1 MKKNLLFA
9 FALLF
14 CGYSAFAQYPPTS
27 FSYEKYLSGAED
39 QLVQNPCY
47 VHATIA
53 GIEAMYNLYYGKVVN
68 GKFFGCAPDLSERAL
83 FAVLHNNGGASQTLS
98 QVTAYVSQSGAIL
111 ESYNVSGT
119 TYPSL
124 NTSCENMPQS
134 EYFRLW
140 DSISKNFDWNKK
152 QEAVGARFKIDAMAI
167 GMEDDISIK
176 RNLMSCGPIIFEYK
190 GSTTHAMLLIGWD
203 EQGWIVKDSWPCKA
217 GIGKILYGKAYNNIP
232 GSFTTFNN
240 AYIIKGI
247 TKEVYNKNTRTWK
260 VENPPAKNYQNFGLG
275 FLKIVK
281 KTTPSPLCYNRGIQ
295 YELQGLNYLTG
306 AVCTGWTYEASANYN
321 KEISL
326 TVNGNT
332 CTVAGNGAGV
342 VLYAT
347 IQRSTGI
354 MERISLNIGNVG
366 IPVNLSN
373 YNGHCAGTNYEVT
386 SQMSV
391 LTLPNTTYNIT
402 FSIPSSPDGSY
413 YVTTGGSNAWWVFK
427 TPGGVQYS
435 STATA
440 TKTGC
445 PSISNTKYSIVY
457 GSFCGGYSYYYKS
470 AVDSASNKL
479 IEEDFGENP
488 NLVTPNPVRTD
499 LTLTHVGEGTN
510 DIRIYDLS
518 GNLVYSIMTEETV
531 TIDVSMIP
539 RGVYIVKYFADKSV
553 APIKII
559 LE

>member
-9 FALLF
+9 FALF
-14 CGYSAFAQYPPTS
+14 FMVSGMFAQTYPAS
-27 FSYEKYLSGAED
+27 FSYSSFVTGARD
-39 QLVQNPCY
+39 QLIQKPCF
-47 VHATIA
+47 VHATVA
-53 GIEAMYNLYYGKVVN
+53 GMEAMYKLYYGQTL
-68 GKFFGCAPDLSERAL
+68 DLSERA
-83 FAVLHNNGGASQTLS
+83 FFSCCRQNYTP
-98 QVTAYVSQSGAIL
+98 SQSLSEVIGYAAQNGVIL
-111 ESYNVSGT
+111 ESCKP
-119 TYPSL
+119 YPSAPYPCDESTNNSL
-124 NTSCENMPQS
+124 RDIIFDTS
-134 EYFRLW
+134 
-140 DSISKNFDWNKK
+140 FDCQQAQKDC
-152 QEAVGARFKIDAMAI
+152 GYRFKINSTSVSMS
-167 GMEDDISIK
+167 DINTIK
-176 RNLMSCGPIIFEYK
+176 KNLLSYGPIIFFN
-190 GSTTHAMLLIGWD
+190 GDHTMLLIGWNSNS
-203 EQGWIVKDSWPCKA
+203 QWIVKDSYPCNPSSAKA
-217 GIGKILYGKAYNNIP
+217 VLFGDSYVNF
-232 GSFTTFNN
+232 SES
-240 AYIIKGI
+240 YIITGM
-247 TKEVYNKNTRTWK
+247 TKEQYNPSTNTWSNVT
-260 VENPPAKNYQNFGLG
+260 PAKVNQNFGLG

-281 KTTPSPLCYNRGIQ
+281 KSTPSPLCYNRGIQ
-295 YELQGLNYLTG
+295 YELQGLNNLTG

-342 VLYAT
+342 VLYAI

-354 MERISLNIGNVG
+354 MEKIPLNIGNVG

-373 YNGHCAGTNYEVT
+373 YNGHCAGSNYEVT

-391 LTLPNTTYNIT
+391 LTLPNTTYNIS

-413 YVTTGGSNAWWVFK
+413 YAYTGGSNAWWVFK

-445 PSISNTKYSIVY
+445 PSITNTKYSIVY

-470 AVDSASNKL
+470 AVDSASNKF
-479 IEEDFGENP
+479 IEEDFEDHT

-499 LTLTHVGEGTN
+499 LTLTHVGEGMN

-518 GNLVYSIMTEETV
+518 GNLVYSMKTEETV

-539 RGVYIVKYFADKSV
+539 RGVYVVKYYADKSV